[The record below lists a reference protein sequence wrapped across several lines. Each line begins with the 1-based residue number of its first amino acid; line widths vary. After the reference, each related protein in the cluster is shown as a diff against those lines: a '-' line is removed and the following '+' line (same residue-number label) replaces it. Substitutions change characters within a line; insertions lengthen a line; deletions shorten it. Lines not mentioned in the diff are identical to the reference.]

1 MNKKELVV
9 KYRSLVSMACSAFNC
24 LNAFRVRKKGRNN
37 RITAP
42 CGLLKKVRITIHGN
56 NNTVNIGDFAQL
68 DGASITVYGDNNTVT
83 VGAWS
88 TLKGTELHIEK
99 SNGSIE
105 IGEHTRI
112 LGKTHL
118 AVLEG
123 TAIRIGGG
131 CLFSSDIHFRTGD
144 SHSVLDMQG
153 RRINPSEDITVGD
166 HVWFGTK
173 VTCLKGARIPSH
185 SIVGACALVTGKFD
199 TPNCVLA
206 GVPARVVKQ
215 GVDWSISKVPVG
227 EIAPDFQPPEAAVED
242 KV

>member
-24 LNAFRVRKKGRNN
+24 FNAFRVRKKGKNN
-37 RITAP
+37 RIEAP
-42 CGLLKKVRITIHGN
+42 CALLKKVRITVHGN
-56 NNTVNIGDFAQL
+56 NNQIVIGDFVKL
-68 DGASITVYGDNNTVT
+68 EGASIAIYGDNNRVEI
-83 VGAWS
+83 GAWS
-88 TLKGTELHIEK
+88 TLMGTELHIEK
-99 SNGSIE
+99 HGGSIE

-123 TAIRIGGG
+123 TSIRIGKD

-144 SHSVLDMQG
+144 SHSVLDLEG

-173 VTCLKGARIPSH
+173 VTCLKGAKIPAH

-199 TPNCVLA
+199 EPNCVLA
-206 GVPARVVKQ
+206 GVPAKVVKK

-227 EIAPDFQPPEAAVED
+227 EIAPDFQIVED
-242 KV
+242 RV

>member
-9 KYRSLVSMACSAFNC
+9 KYRSLVSMACSAFN
-24 LNAFRVRKKGRNN
+24 LFHTRIRKKGSNN
-37 RITAP
+37 RIETGCA
-42 CGLLKKVRITIHGN
+42 LMKKTRITIHGQN
-56 NNTVNIGDFAQL
+56 NLVRVGDFSQL
-68 DGASITVYGDNNTVT
+68 DGASITIYGDNNTVT
-83 VGAWS
+83 IEPWC

-99 SNGSIE
+99 SGGSIV

-123 TAIRIGGG
+123 TAIRIGKD

-153 RRINPSEDITVGD
+153 RRINASEDITVGD

-173 VTCLKGARIPSH
+173 ATVLKGAVIPAH
-185 SIVGACALVTGKFD
+185 CIVGACALVSGKFRQ
-199 TPNCVLA
+199 PHCVLA
-206 GVPARVVKQ
+206 GVPAKVVKQ

-227 EIAPDFQPPEAAVED
+227 EIAPDFQPVTEGENV
-242 KV
+242 

>member
-9 KYRSLVSMACSAFNC
+9 KYRSLVSMACSAFNFF
-24 LNAFRVRKKGRNN
+24 NTRVRKKGAGNH
-37 RITAP
+37 IDMGCA
-42 CGLLKKVRITIHGN
+42 LLKKTRITIHGK
-56 NNTVNIGDFAQL
+56 NNTVKIGDFSQL
-68 DGASITVYGDNNTVT
+68 EGASITIYGDNNVVT
-83 VGAWS
+83 VEPWC

-99 SNGSIE
+99 SGGSIV

-123 TAIRIGGG
+123 TSIRIGRD

-144 SHSVLDMQG
+144 SHSVLDLQG
-153 RRINPSEDITVGD
+153 RRINPSEDIWVGD

-185 SIVGACALVTGKFD
+185 SIVGACALVTGKFEK
-199 TPNCVLA
+199 PNCVLA
-206 GVPARVVKQ
+206 GVPAKVVKQ

-227 EIAPDFQPPEAAVED
+227 EVAPDFQPVAEGD
-242 KV
+242 KL

>member
-1 MNKKELVV
+1 
-9 KYRSLVSMACSAFNC
+9 MACSAFNC
-24 LNAFRVRKKGRNN
+24 FNAFRVRKKGKNN
-37 RITAP
+37 RIEAP
-42 CGLLKKVRITIHGN
+42 CALLKKVRITVHGN
-56 NNTVNIGDFAQL
+56 NNQIVIGDFVKL
-68 DGASITVYGDNNTVT
+68 EGASIAIYGDNNRVEI
-83 VGAWS
+83 GGWS

-99 SNGSIE
+99 HGGSIE

-123 TAIRIGGG
+123 TSIRIGKD

-144 SHSVLDMQG
+144 SHSVLDLEG

-173 VTCLKGARIPSH
+173 VTCLKGAKIPAH

-199 TPNCVLA
+199 EPNCVLA
-206 GVPARVVKQ
+206 GVPAKVVKK
-215 GVDWSISKVPVG
+215 GMDWSISKVPVG
-227 EIAPDFQPPEAAVED
+227 EIAPDFQIVED
-242 KV
+242 RV

>member
-9 KYRSLVSMACSAFNC
+9 KYRSLVSMACSAFN
-24 LNAFRVRKKGRNN
+24 LFHTRTRKKGSNN
-37 RITAP
+37 RIETGCA
-42 CGLLKKVRITIHGN
+42 LMKRTRITIHGRN
-56 NNTVNIGDFAQL
+56 NVVRIGDFCQL

-83 VGAWS
+83 VEPWC

-99 SNGSIE
+99 SNGSIH
-105 IGEHTRI
+105 IGEHTRF

-123 TAIRIGGG
+123 TSLRIGKD

-144 SHSVLDMQG
+144 SHSVLDLQG

-166 HVWFGTK
+166 HVWLGTK
-173 VTCLKGARIPSH
+173 VTVLKGATIPAH
-185 SIVGACALVTGKFD
+185 SIVGACALVSGKFEEA
-199 TPNCVLA
+199 NCVLA
-206 GVPARVVKQ
+206 GVPAKVVKW

-227 EIAPDFQPPEAAVED
+227 EIAPDFQPIDEGDAV
-242 KV
+242 

>member
-9 KYRSLVSMACSAFNC
+9 KYRSLVSMAYSAFNFF
-24 LNAFRVRKKGRNN
+24 NARIRKKGSNN
-37 RITAP
+37 RIETG
-42 CGLLKKVRITIHGN
+42 CTLMKKTRITIHGEN
-56 NNTVNIGDFAQL
+56 NVVRIGDFCQL

-83 VGAWS
+83 IESWC

-99 SNGSIE
+99 SNGSIS
-105 IGEHTRI
+105 IGEHTRF

-123 TAIRIGGG
+123 TNLRIGKD
-131 CLFSSDIHFRTGD
+131 CLFSSDVHFRTGD

-173 VTCLKGARIPSH
+173 VTCLKGAVIPPH
-185 SIVGACALVTGKFD
+185 SIVGACALVSGKFEQ
-199 TPNCVLA
+199 PHCVLA
-206 GVPARVVKQ
+206 GVPAKVVKQ
-215 GVDWSISKVPVG
+215 GVDWSISRVPIG
-227 EIAPDFQPPEAAVED
+227 EVAPDFQPVTEENV
-242 KV
+242 